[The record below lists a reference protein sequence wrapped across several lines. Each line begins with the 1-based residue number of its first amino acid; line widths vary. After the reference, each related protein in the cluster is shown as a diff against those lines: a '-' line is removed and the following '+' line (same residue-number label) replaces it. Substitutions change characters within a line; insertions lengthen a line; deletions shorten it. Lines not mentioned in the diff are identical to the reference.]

1 MAVNTDPTPQGEL
14 PEAVESTATPPIVH
28 EPVVAAPEAT
38 PGKEVEIARIPTP
51 VMTGGRLVFPNAY
64 GVDYTVDEEVV
75 RGAMPH
81 TKDLKVVAVAR
92 PGYRFAKG
100 LTRTFNLKAPKK

>member
-14 PEAVESTATPPIVH
+14 PEAVESTTTPPIVH
-28 EPVVAAPEAT
+28 EPVATVSEAT
-38 PGKEVEIARIPTP
+38 TGKEVEITRVPTP
-51 VMTGGRLVFPNAY
+51 VMTGGRLVFPNAH

-81 TKDLKVVAVAR
+81 TKDLKVVAAAR

-100 LTRTFNLKAPKK
+100 LTRTFNLKVPKK